1 MVGYLVTLFDLDD
14 ITFHLMTQ
22 EQYNNTLYEEDL
34 EEYFDADSLRSSLFK
49 SPAELVKFCVKNNI
63 QIEGDD
69 EVLST
74 P

>member
-14 ITFHLMTQ
+14 ITFHLLTQ

-34 EEYFDADSLRSSLFK
+34 EEFLNESSLRSSLFR

-63 QIEGDD
+63 QIKGDD
-69 EVLST
+69 EVLVT